1 MFPKTLDDATVL
13 FYTEKGNYG
22 AVNSATGEVSDRVYF
37 LAICRYENANEY
49 YLFGCD
55 ENYAVVSDSLWG
67 SVEECQRVAEASCT
81 ETPLWIPM
89 A

>member
-37 LAICRYENANEY
+37 LAICKYENANEY

-55 ENYAVVSDSLWG
+55 ENYDVVSDSLWG

>member
-13 FYTEKGNYG
+13 FYTEKGDYG
-22 AVNSATGEVSDRVYF
+22 AVYSTTGEVLDRVCF
-37 LAICRYENANEY
+37 LAICRYENANEC

-55 ENYAVVSDSLWG
+55 ENYDVVSDSLWG